1 MLAFATIASPP
12 APSASPSALLGLALG
27 LGVFAADAGARTCC
41 AFDGIGI
48 LIMRLTCRR
57 SCVRIR

>member
-1 MLAFATIASPP
+1 MLAFATIAAPP

-27 LGVFAADAGARTCC
+27 FGVFAADAGARTCC

-48 LIMRLTCRR
+48 LIMRLACRR